1 MLPSRHGPAGTRC
14 WLLLA
19 LALGAARTLAGNEAP
34 LARAVE
40 ELLSGTRAPAGVVFE
55 IVTEDEDG
63 LEWALPAVE
72 RAIRRL
78 RERFPGLPVAVVS
91 HGEEMFALTRDDVD
105 EETRARLARLTRA
118 LGAPVH
124 VCGTFAGW
132 RGLAPEDF
140 TEEVDVA
147 AAGPAQVNDY
157 RALGWTVVRVTDG
170 D

>member
-1 MLPSRHGPAGTRC
+1 M
-14 WLLLA
+14 
-19 LALGAARTLAGNEAP
+19 
-34 LARAVE
+34 
-40 ELLSGTRAPAGVVFE
+40 VFE

-72 RAIRRL
+72 HAIRRL
-78 RERFPGLPVAVVS
+78 RERFPDLPVAVVS
-91 HGEEMFALTRDDVD
+91 HGEEMFALTHDDVD
-105 EETRARLARLTRA
+105 KETRMRLARLTRA

-140 TEEVDVA
+140 TDEVDVA

-157 RALGWTVVRVTDG
+157 RALGWTVVRVTD
-170 D
+170 DD